1 MSIDAGERK
10 QPRGF
15 TVGAIV
21 FIAVA
26 LTAGLYLG
34 WERGYFGT
42 SADRPVQT
50 AATAQSDGAPTG
62 KSATPKAA
70 SNETGAARKSTEKAD
85 GTMARNATASLSKS
99 VAPTAS
105 NEPAPPR
112 FDVVRISKDRVAVMA
127 GRAPVGARVTLFDG
141 DVPLA
146 EVDVDARGEWAVVL
160 DRPLTGGT
168 KRLHLSARLPDGQRI
183 ASLAPVLVIIPETDN
198 SADSAAAATSGPI
211 VVQLPT
217 GTGKSSRLLQS
228 PVASRGGNAL
238 SLDAV
243 DYDQDGNVVISGSA
257 PQGHSVRLYLD
268 DRPIGSVVSGERRLW
283 SLLPMAP
290 IAPGNYALR
299 LDHVGADGKVVARIE
314 VPFTR
319 VDASRVTRLTPGDR
333 VVVQPGNNLWR
344 IARRTY
350 GRGVL
355 YSIIYQ
361 ANSNQIRDPD
371 LIYPGQ
377 IFTLPET
384 TH

>member
-1 MSIDAGERK
+1 MDWRWAGW
-10 QPRGF
+10 F
-15 TVGAIV
+15 
-21 FIAVA
+21 
-26 LTAGLYLG
+26 Y
-34 WERGYFGT
+34 
-42 SADRPVQT
+42 
-50 AATAQSDGAPTG
+50 
-62 KSATPKAA
+62 
-70 SNETGAARKSTEKAD
+70 
-85 GTMARNATASLSKS
+85 
-99 VAPTAS
+99 
-105 NEPAPPR
+105 
-112 FDVVRISKDRVAVMA
+112 
-127 GRAPVGARVTLFDG
+127 
-141 DVPLA
+141 
-146 EVDVDARGEWAVVL
+146 EVDADARGEWAVVL

-168 KRLHLSARLPDGQRI
+168 RRLHLSARLPDGQRI
-183 ASLAPVLVIIPETDN
+183 ASQAPVLVIIPEADN
-198 SADSAAAATSGPI
+198 SADSDAAATSGPI

-299 LDHVGADGKVVARIE
+299 LDHLGADGKVVARIE